1 MQCDGLISFALFASF
16 QRKNWKAIRR
26 RTEQKCLEGH
36 CQFPFVLVISAALF
50 LSSYQ
55 PQLSSTPLH
64 NVSFCLIQSDFCLF
78 VWFGHLQRR
87 MSDHLEK
94 CSLEGHCQF
103 PFVLVIS
110 AALFLSSYQPQ
121 LSSTPLHNVRICQIH
136 SDFMPNNAKKCY
148 PIQKVERSNQNYP
161 KVLVIS
167 AALFLS
173 STCHSSVQQQ
183 CTMYDFVKFCPT
195 L

>member
-1 MQCDGLISFALFASF
+1 MTQEQTNKLEQLWFLNKIVQLRCTVQCDGLISFALFASF

-26 RTEQKCLEGH
+26 RTEQKC
-36 CQFPFVLVISAALF
+36 
-50 LSSYQ
+50 
-55 PQLSSTPLH
+55 
-64 NVSFCLIQSDFCLF
+64 
-78 VWFGHLQRR
+78 
-87 MSDHLEK
+87 
-94 CSLEGHCQF
+94 LEGHCQF

-183 CTMYDFVKFCPT
+183 CTM
-195 L
+195 